1 MAEFQVSTSRL
12 NTDAEAVGRSV
23 AQMSAKWSELKENLE
38 KLDSMWDGATSETFK
53 KTFREDIQALES
65 VIKNL
70 QKISG
75 FEKMAEGKYEKCER
89 IVSDIVAGIY

>member
-1 MAEFQVSTSRL
+1 
-12 NTDAEAVGRSV
+12 
-23 AQMSAKWSELKENLE
+23 
-38 KLDSMWDGATSETFK
+38 MWDGPTSETFK

>member
-23 AQMSAKWSELKENLE
+23 AQMSAKLKELQDNLV
-38 KLDSMWDGATSETFK
+38 KLDNMWDGPAGNTFK
-53 KTFREDIQALES
+53 EAFREDVKALES

-70 QKISG
+70 QKISE
-75 FEKMAEGKYEKCER
+75 FEKTAGSKYEKCER
-89 IVSDIVAGIY
+89 EVSELVAGIY

>member
-12 NTDAEAVGRSV
+12 NTDAESVGQSV
-23 AQMSAKWSELKENLE
+23 AQMSTKWRELKENLV
-38 KLDSMWDGATSETFK
+38 KLDSMWDGPASETFK
-53 KTFREDIQALES
+53 KAFREDIQALES

-70 QKISG
+70 QKISE

-89 IVSDIVAGIY
+89 TVADIVAGIY